1 VIESAV
7 PARPTRAYVWYALA
21 LLAFG
26 NLLNYLD
33 RSVIFALFEPIK
45 DDLHVTDTQLG
56 WLGSVFAIVFALGSL
71 VAGVLSD
78 LLPRRLVIAGG
89 LAAWS
94 GFTAVGGLAR
104 TYWQLFTSRAIVGV
118 SQSSYLPAAQAL
130 LADYFPDKGRAQ
142 AMGIFW
148 SGLVLGGVLAVW
160 VGGVLAS
167 AFGWRGALVLV
178 GLPGV
183 LFAGLLA
190 RLRDPWA
197 RVGVVAPAPR
207 ATRPKFE
214 VTLRH
219 AVRAVAPLL
228 WSVLVATIVAA
239 VLAVVEGVPAAADTA
254 AFLAIAG
261 AGLVWTV
268 WKWARVLLR
277 RVVEV
282 PGGAP
287 ADVVDE
293 MLDAAVLVLRT
304 PTLVWMFLGGALT
317 SASMNSLVAWSLS
330 FVQRE
335 LGLDLAHAGRQIGMI
350 GLAAGVLGSWAG
362 GRLGDRLMERW
373 PSGRVVASASGF
385 LVGAPLCVAL
395 LLTRDITV
403 FSALFFA
410 VVFLFTWYNGPVA
423 AVLFDVVPRNVAATV
438 MGAYV
443 FFIHIAGDAVA
454 LPVVGFLSDRYGLRA
469 AMLALPAVG
478 LGGGLILLISVRTV
492 ARDMARVRQV
502 SEA

>member
-1 VIESAV
+1 MSDQGGAGGGSRV
-7 PARPTRAYVWYALA
+7 YVWYALA
-21 LLAFG
+21 LLSLG

-33 RSVIFALFEPIK
+33 RSIIFALFEPIK
-45 DDLHVTDTQLG
+45 HDLHVTDTQLG

-78 LLPRRLVIAGG
+78 LLPRRLVIAFGV
-89 LAAWS
+89 AAWS
-94 GFTAVGGLAR
+94 GFTALGGVAR
-104 TYWQLFTSRAIVGV
+104 SYWQLFTSRAVVGV
-118 SQSSYLPAAQAL
+118 TQSSYLPASQAL

-160 VGGVLAS
+160 LGGILAS
-167 AFGWRGALVLV
+167 AFGWRSALLLV

-197 RVGVVAPAPR
+197 RVPLPPKPR
-207 ATRPKFE
+207 PPRPKFE
-214 VTLRH
+214 VTVRH

-228 WSVLVATIVAA
+228 WALAVATLVAT
-239 VLAVVEGVPAAADTA
+239 VLALFEGVPAAADTA
-254 AFLAIAG
+254 AFLVIAG
-261 AGLVWTV
+261 AGVVWTV
-268 WKWARVLLR
+268 WKWVRVVLR
-277 RVVEV
+277 RVSEL
-282 PGGAP
+282 PSGAP
-287 ADVVDE
+287 ADIVDE
-293 MLDAAVLVLRT
+293 MLDAAALVLRT

-330 FVQRE
+330 FVQRQ
-335 LGLDLAHAGRQIGMI
+335 LGLDLAAAGRQIGLV
-350 GLAAGVLGSWAG
+350 GLAGGVLGSWVG

-373 PSGRVVASASGF
+373 PSGRVIASASGF
-385 LVGAPLCVAL
+385 VIGAPLCVAL
-395 LLTRDITV
+395 LLTHDLAL

-410 VVFLFTWYNGPVA
+410 VVFLFTWYNGPIA
-423 AVLFDVVPRNVAATV
+423 AVLFDVVPRGVAATV

-454 LPVVGFLSDRYGLRA
+454 LPLVGFLSDRYGLQA
-469 AMLALPAVG
+469 AMLTLPAVG
-478 LGGGLILLISVRTV
+478 LLGALILLVSVRTV
-492 ARDMARVRQV
+492 ARDMARVKQ
-502 SEA
+502 AAPA